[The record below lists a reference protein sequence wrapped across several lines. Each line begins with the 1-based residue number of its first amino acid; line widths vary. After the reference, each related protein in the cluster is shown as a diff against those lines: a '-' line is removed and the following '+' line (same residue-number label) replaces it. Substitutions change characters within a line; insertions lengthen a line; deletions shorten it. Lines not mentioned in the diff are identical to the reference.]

1 MEQIND
7 KVHSRNFLTLIFS
20 LIVSLLCISFYP
32 SVYAQGDGVYNVSL
46 NQFTIPKYNEKTN
59 KLEYILSGEKA
70 ISVGAFIKMSE
81 VRIEF
86 IGGNGYDIIGVI
98 TTPVAFFS
106 QASDLAQG
114 DKPIHYQSLDLEV
127 DGIGF
132 DCNLKTQLLHIRRKV
147 ILVLD
152 KETQVT
158 DNTSKNGSNQN
169 KEDDKIKNK
178 KTEDSKLNKPT
189 VEDNISTK
197 TEKQES

>member
-20 LIVSLLCISFYP
+20 LIVSLLCISLYP

-86 IGGNGYDIIGVI
+86 IGGNGVDIIGVI

-114 DKPIHYQSLDLEV
+114 DKPIHYQSLELEV

-158 DNTSKNGSNQN
+158 DNTSKNESKQN
-169 KEDDKIKNK
+169 KEDDKTKKN
-178 KTEDSKLNKPT
+178 KTEDNKLNKPI